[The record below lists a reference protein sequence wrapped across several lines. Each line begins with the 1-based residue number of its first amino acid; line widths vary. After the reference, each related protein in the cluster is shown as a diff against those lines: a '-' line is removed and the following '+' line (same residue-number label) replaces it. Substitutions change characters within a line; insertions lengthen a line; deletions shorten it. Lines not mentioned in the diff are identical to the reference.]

1 MGVWTGYKDKYW
13 RKAGLA
19 ALVVTAES
27 MCDLAQP
34 AIMARI
40 IDVGVAE
47 RRLDYVLSLGGLM
60 LLFTAVGALAA
71 LVRNYLASHVSQRLG
86 ADMRLDLY
94 AKIQHLPVDS
104 LNKLDPA
111 SLVTRVTND
120 VTQVQAL
127 VNGLMRIAFKAP
139 LLCVGGLVMA
149 TLLNQKMAVVLAV
162 VVPLVGM
169 LIAVNIKVGL
179 PRFVKMQQALDA
191 MNSVMRE
198 YLSGVRVVKAF
209 NRFTYEVDKFSSAN
223 TLFYDRSVSA
233 GRTMAVF
240 GPSIGVIVNIGIVTA
255 LWLGGLG
262 VRDGEFPVGH
272 VVAFIN
278 YMMQILFSL
287 MIMSMVFG
295 MFVRAKAS
303 AERIAEVLAQPGE
316 TDGDGSAPSW
326 AADKVGSVV
335 FEDVSFSYAGA
346 GGVPVL
352 CNISFECRPGET
364 VAIIGSTGSGKSTL
378 IQLIPRFYEPTTGKI
393 KIHGAASTAIAPG
406 RLRETI
412 ALVPQKTVLFTGTI
426 LDNIRMGKENAAP
439 DEVEQ
444 AARVAQ
450 AHDFITAFPEGYQ
463 TAIGR
468 GGVNLSG
475 GQKQRLAI
483 TRALVRKP
491 DILILDDCTSAVDM
505 VTEAKIREA
514 LRQYSARLTL
524 LLIAQR
530 ITSVMGADRI
540 LVLDRGEIVGM
551 GTHQELLRDCAVYGE
566 IFRSQIGK
574 EMQNY
579 GGA

>member
-209 NRFTYEVDKFSSAN
+209 NRFTYEVDKFSTAN

-326 AADKVGSVV
+326 TADKVGSVA

-463 TAIGR
+463 TVIGR

>member
-209 NRFTYEVDKFSSAN
+209 NRFTYEVDKFSTAN

-326 AADKVGSVV
+326 AADKVGSVA